1 MIRLLKDQVPAA
13 ATYYGEAQAPL
24 ADLLNSGIAFF
35 HGGDLQKAEERFQE
49 ALAVASRQHH
59 PWGQVAALLWL
70 SDLYLAMYSI
80 DAAISMAQEAYEI
93 SQREPN
99 PTFRHNEAIAAYNLG
114 VLYHGKGN
122 SAEALHWYTVAR
134 QMLERAQEF
143 WASHRE
149 DRWVNRCRQIIRE
162 IGRLTSLLT
171 APDRPKGRPTVVLWI
186 ERENSGDF
194 SAAEME
200 IDGYLF
206 GGKLILDGR
215 AFQIIPFTGGE
226 EGLFLGGEYAV
237 FPIPPEACGP
247 LGAQTGDRALVR
259 REEIDIKAP
268 YYYVVSTA
276 TGTEFIRFRRQD
288 GKFVAESLTPGRV
301 IGGLDRISGPT
312 YRLVALLK
320 PVAQQAGGRT
330 PT

>member
-1 MIRLLKDQVPAA
+1 MIRLLKDQFPAA
-13 ATYYGEAQAPL
+13 ATYYGEAEALL
-24 ADLLNSGIAFF
+24 ADLLKPGIDLF
-35 HGGDLQKAEERFQE
+35 HRGDLQRAEALFQE

-70 SDLYLAMYSI
+70 SDVYLVMYSL
-80 DAAISMAQEAYEI
+80 DAAISMAHEAYEI

-99 PTFRHNEAIAAYNLG
+99 PAFRHNEAIAAYNLG
-114 VLYHGKGN
+114 VLYHGRGN

-149 DRWVNRCRQIIRE
+149 DRWVDRCRQVIQE

-215 AFQIIPFTGGE
+215 AFQIVPLPGGE

-247 LGAQTGDRALVR
+247 IGARRGDRVLVR
-259 REEIDIKAP
+259 REEIDTEAP
-268 YYYVVSTA
+268 YYVVSTA
-276 TGTEFIRFRRQD
+276 TGTEFVRFRWQD
-288 GKFVAESLTPGRV
+288 GKVVAESLTTGRV
-301 IGGLDRISGPT
+301 IGGMDRTSVPA
-312 YRLVALLK
+312 YRPVAFLK
-320 PVAQQAGGRT
+320 PV
-330 PT
+330 